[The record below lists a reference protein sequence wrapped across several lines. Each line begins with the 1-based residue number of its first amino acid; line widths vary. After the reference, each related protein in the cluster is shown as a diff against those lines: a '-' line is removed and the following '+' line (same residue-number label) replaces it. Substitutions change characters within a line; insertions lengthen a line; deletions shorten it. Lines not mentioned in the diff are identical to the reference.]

1 LNRWI
6 RLSAAVFVM
15 ILIGNLQ
22 YAWTLFV
29 KPLTAATGWSL
40 TEVQW
45 GFTFFIALGTW
56 AMPLSGF
63 LIDRIGPRA
72 FIAFSGALCGVGW
85 GLMGYSRS
93 LMEFYV
99 LYSIAGCGAAF
110 VYCGALAIA
119 LKWFPDKRGLAAGLV
134 TAGYGSG
141 AAIFNPLFA
150 YLIDSHGYKA
160 TLFETGIAQGLM
172 IAAGGLLLRDAPL
185 GTIAATVPPPKAN
198 VRTHHEEFNTREML
212 RSTHFYILYMMMLM
226 IVVGG
231 LMATAQV
238 APVASNFGIGATA
251 LTIALTLNPLTNGG
265 GRIFWGWVSDHMGRE
280 WTMFVAFTLQA
291 ASLVG
296 VVTVGRGSAF
306 WFVTCMAIVFFTW
319 GELHVLFPAVL
330 ADIFGA
336 RHASAN
342 YSILYTTKG
351 VAAIISGGLA
361 AALFEKT
368 GSWDG
373 AFYGSA
379 ALALCSALAAI
390 GLRKLPLP
398 KKHPGDVSA
407 AIAGRREGSSV
418 LLKDIA

>member
-1 LNRWI
+1 MNRWV

-15 ILIGNLQ
+15 VLIGNLQ

-29 KPLTAATGWSL
+29 KPFTDATGWKLS
-40 TEVQW
+40 EVQW

-56 AMPLSGF
+56 VMPISGV

-72 FIAFSGALCGVGW
+72 FIAASGALCGMGW
-85 GLMGYSRS
+85 GLMGYSRN
-93 LMEFYV
+93 LIEFYA

-110 VYCGALAIA
+110 VYCGALSIA

-150 YLIDSHGYKA
+150 YLIVAKGYQS
-160 TLFETGIAQGLM
+160 TLLYTGIVQGLL
-172 IAAGGLLLRDAPL
+172 IAVGGLLLRDAPM
-185 GTIAATVPPPKAN
+185 GAVPVVATAKLH
-198 VRTHHEEFNTREML
+198 VRRHDEEFRTMEML
-212 RSTHFYILYMMMLM
+212 RTPHFYMLYMMMLM
-226 IVVGG
+226 IVIGG

-238 APVASNFGIGATA
+238 APVASRYGVGSGA
-251 LTIALTLNPLTNGG
+251 LLIALSLNPLTNGG
-265 GRIFWGWVSDHMGRE
+265 GRIFWGWVSDHAGRE
-280 WTMFVAFTLQA
+280 NTMFIAFALQA
-291 ASLVG
+291 VFLASIPLLGPVSN
-296 VVTVGRGSAF
+296 V
-306 WFVTCMAIVFFTW
+306 WFVALMAMVFFTW

-330 ADIFGA
+330 TDLFGA
-336 RHASAN
+336 PYSSAN

-351 VAAIISGGLA
+351 VAAVVSGGAA

-368 GSWDG
+368 GSWDM

-390 GLRKLPLP
+390 GLRRMPLP
-398 KKHPGDVSA
+398 SKL
-407 AIAGRREGSSV
+407 IAEPASTADALVQNS
-418 LLKDIA
+418 